1 MHIFAPTLIQ
11 TEEFRMRRFD
21 KLKKSFPFLAHFH
34 VYRKLGSGMHCEEGT
49 EWLLELLMEVQL
61 QQYFLRIRDELNV
74 TRLSHFDYVKNE
86 DLEKI
91 GMGRP
96 GQRRLWEA
104 VKRRKAMCKRKS
116 WMSKVFSG
124 KRPDG
129 GDFPQQG
136 QPASSFRKLSPTP
149 PLGLGEGVL
158 AAQPGGSAPLDG
170 QQALTC
176 LIPEKD
182 LTLFEK
188 LGDGSFGVVK
198 RGEWLTPAGK
208 VLNVAVK
215 CLKTDVLSQ
224 PDALEDFICEVNAMH
239 SLDHQNLIRL
249 YGVVLTHPMK
259 MVTELAPLGSLLE
272 RLRCVRPQGPVL
284 IHTLCQY
291 AVQVACGMA
300 YLEQRRFIHR
310 DLAARN
316 ILLASA
322 HRVKIGDFGLMRA
335 LPNNHEHYVMQEHRK
350 VPFAWCAPESLKTRT
365 FSHATD
371 TWMFGVTLWEM
382 FTHGQEPWLGLNG
395 SQILHKI
402 DKEGERL
409 PKPEDCPQD
418 IYNVMLQCWAQK
430 PDDRPTFV
438 ALREFLLETMP
449 TDMCA
454 LQDFEEADKLLIQMN
469 DVITIIEGR
478 AENYWWRGQN
488 KRTQKV
494 GQFPRNVVTAVA
506 GLSAHDISRPLKNSF
521 IHTGHGDTNPH
532 RCWGF
537 PDRIDDLY
545 LGNPMDP
552 PDVLGLDLSAAR
564 PTQLPG
570 RAKKPC
576 YDPVNEDEDL
586 TSAGL
591 KRLSLRKTG
600 SVKGLKL
607 KPAAWVS
614 ASKQGGG
621 RILGQNPNSEV
632 SLIDFGEEFPP
643 PTPSPSPV
651 VEIQIPSLAKLV
663 LEAENILDRTP
674 PQSPSRSL
682 PRPLHPTPVVDW
694 DARPLPPP
702 PAYDDVAQDE
712 DDMEVS
718 SINSTEQ
725 LHGEE
730 QSEVCN
736 TDEALPSGQ
745 KVEGETLVSR
755 GPDRPGLEDNL
766 FLPTKHS
773 QGLSTSF
780 SQSAEI
786 FQELQ
791 QECMRRLHVPAVGN
805 APPSSSSQTS
815 TSCPQTQDGSQPSV
829 LSSEDKPQIPPRVPI
844 PPRPMKRG
852 DYSSARWSRDLSLS
866 PSPADATEDVSCQ
879 DQDRPPQIPPRDPLS
894 QPGSRTPSPMG
905 LVVGSPQP
913 RVYSVSPTTSC
924 PSTHTYGS
932 YLSTSPG
939 KLMPTTHS
947 FASDPKYAAPKVI
960 QAQAQGKDSNKGP
973 CILPIVRDGRKVSNT
988 HYYLLPERP
997 PYLDRYD
1004 RFFREAESLPVSGVE
1019 ERHVRQANTAT
1030 VRPMVVSSQT
1040 LQGHA
1045 QGQGLVQPKEL
1056 KANFSSNNNSSLGGP
1071 RSGMK
1076 TSVSLPRVCSDGLT
1090 APVLPAS
1097 CTRTDGGGNSADR
1110 VRMVQEAVHGV
1121 TIEECQAA
1129 LQNHNWNVQK
1139 AVHYLKVEQLFCL
1152 GLRTRSECL
1161 KLLEMCDWN
1170 LEVASTQMLDN
1181 YGSTTRQ
1188 RR

>member
-1 MHIFAPTLIQ
+1 MQ
-11 TEEFRMRRFD
+11 
-21 KLKKSFPFLAHFH
+21 
-34 VYRKLGSGMHCEEGT
+34 CEEGT
-49 EWLLELLMEVQL
+49 DWLLELLMEVQL
-61 QQYFLRIRDELNV
+61 QQYFLRIRDDLNV

-136 QPASSFRKLSPTP
+136 QPTSSFRKPSPP
-149 PLGLGEGVL
+149 PQEGVPAL
-158 AAQPGGSAPLDG
+158 QLDG
-170 QQALTC
+170 QHQALTC
-176 LIPEKD
+176 LISEKD
-182 LTLFEK
+182 LTLFQK

-224 PDALEDFICEVNAMH
+224 PEALEDFICEVNAMH

-291 AVQVACGMA
+291 AVQVSCGMA

-322 HRVKIGDFGLMRA
+322 NKVKIGDFGLMRA

-454 LQDFEEADKLLIQMN
+454 LEDFDEPDKLHIQIN

-488 KRTQKV
+488 KRTLKV
-494 GQFPRNVVTAVA
+494 GQFPRNVVTSVA

-521 IHTGHGDTNPH
+521 IHTGHGDSNPR

-552 PDVLGLDLSAAR
+552 PDVIGVDLGDAR

-576 YDPVNEDEDL
+576 YDPVHDDEEDQNVV
-586 TSAGL
+586 AL
-591 KRLSLRKTG
+591 KRPPLRKSG

-607 KPAAWVS
+607 KPAARVA
-614 ASKQGGG
+614 ASKPGY
-621 RILGQNPNSEV
+621 NPSRDV
-632 SLIDFGEEFPP
+632 SLIDFGEENPP
-643 PTPSPSPV
+643 PTPSPV
-651 VEIQIPSLAKLV
+651 VEVQVPSLARLV
-663 LEAENILDRTP
+663 LEAENLLDRTP
-674 PQSPSRSL
+674 PQSPCRSL

-718 SINSTEQ
+718 AINTSEQ
-725 LHGEE
+725 HEE
-730 QSEVCN
+730 KRSE
-736 TDEALPSGQ
+736 
-745 KVEGETLVSR
+745 
-755 GPDRPGLEDNL
+755 GPDESSAKETERDVLLTCGTERPVLEDNL
-766 FLPTKHS
+766 FLPS
-773 QGLSTSF
+773 RQNQGLSTSF

-791 QECMRRLHVPAVGN
+791 QECMRRLNVPTGSVPVPV
-805 APPSSSSQTS
+805 PPSQL
-815 TSCPQTQDGSQPSV
+815 QAWDGHQESV
-829 LSSEDKPQIPPRVPI
+829 LSNENKPQIPPRVPL
-844 PPRPMKRG
+844 PPRPVKRG
-852 DYSSARWSRDLSLS
+852 EHPAARWSRDLS
-866 PSPADATEDVSCQ
+866 PTPADPTEDGSGAAP
-879 DQDRPPQIPPRDPLS
+879 DHPPQVPPREPLS
-894 QPGSRTPSPMG
+894 QPGSRTPSPRG
-905 LVVGSPQP
+905 LVVGSPHQ
-913 RVYSVSPTTSC
+913 RVYSVSPTAAQAPLSSYSC
-924 PSTHTYGS
+924 

-939 KLMPTTHS
+939 KLMATTHS
-947 FASDPKYAAPKVI
+947 FASDPNYAAAKVS
-960 QAQAQGKDSNKGP
+960 QAQGKEAPSRGP
-973 CILPIVRDGRKVSNT
+973 CILPIVQDGRKVSST

-1004 RFFREAESLPVSGVE
+1004 RFFREAENLAASGG
-1019 ERHVRQANTAT
+1019 RPANTAT
-1030 VRPMVVSSQT
+1030 VRPMVLTQ
-1040 LQGHA
+1040 QA
-1045 QGQGLVQPKEL
+1045 EL
-1056 KANFSSNNNSSLGGP
+1056 KANFSSNNNSSLGGA

-1076 TSVSLPRVCSDGLT
+1076 TSASLPRVCSDGLT
-1090 APVLPAS
+1090 APTGPAS
-1097 CTRTDGGGNSADR
+1097 CGGTDGGTSSAAR
-1110 VRMVQEAVHGV
+1110 VKLVQEAVHGV
-1121 TIEECQAA
+1121 TLEECQAA
-1129 LQNHNWNVQK
+1129 LQNHGWNVQK

-1152 GLRTRSECL
+1152 GLRSRSECL
-1161 KLLEMCDWN
+1161 KLLETCDWN
-1170 LEVASTQMLDN
+1170 LEAAGSQMLDT
-1181 YGSTTRQ
+1181 YGSAG
-1188 RR
+1188 

>member
-1 MHIFAPTLIQ
+1 
-11 TEEFRMRRFD
+11 MRRFD

-34 VYRKLGSGMHCEEGT
+34 VYRKLGNSMQCEEGT

-61 QQYFLRIRDELNV
+61 QQYFLRIRDDLNV

-129 GDFPQQG
+129 ADLPQQG

-158 AAQPGGSAPLDG
+158 ATQPGGIAPLDG
-170 QQALTC
+170 QQQALTC

-182 LTLFEK
+182 LTLLEK

-208 VLNVAVK
+208 LNVAVK

-284 IHTLCQY
+284 IHSLCQY

-454 LQDFEEADKLLIQMN
+454 LQDFDEPDKLQIQVN

-494 GQFPRNVVTAVA
+494 GQFPRNVVTSVA

-521 IHTGHGDTNPH
+521 IHTGHGDNNPH

-552 PDVLGLDLSAAR
+552 PDVLGLDLSSAR

-570 RAKKPC
+570 RATKPC

-614 ASKQGGG
+614 ASRQGSVRTAGSG
-621 RILGQNPNSEV
+621 HNPNSEV
-632 SLIDFGEEFPP
+632 SLIDFGEEFAPT
-643 PTPSPSPV
+643 TPSPSPV
-651 VEIQIPSLAKLV
+651 IEIPIPSMVKLA

-674 PQSPSRSL
+674 PQSPCRSL

-702 PAYDDVAQDE
+702 PAYDDVAGDE

-718 SINSTEQ
+718 SINSSEQ
-725 LHGEE
+725 QHEEE
-730 QSEVCN
+730 QSDVCN
-736 TDEALPSGQ
+736 PDEAFSPRQRG
-745 KVEGETLVSR
+745 EGEVVVSR
-755 GPDRPGLEDNL
+755 GSDRPGLEDNL
-766 FLPTKHS
+766 FLPNKQS
-773 QGLSTSF
+773 QVPSSSF

-786 FQELQ
+786 FHALQ
-791 QECMRRLHVPAVGN
+791 QECMRRLNVPTQSLA
-805 APPSSSSQTS
+805 SY
-815 TSCPQTQDGSQPSV
+815 PQTQDGHV
-829 LSSEDKPQIPPRVPI
+829 SSTEDKPQIPPRVPI
-844 PPRPMKRG
+844 PPRPIKRG
-852 DYSSARWSRDLSLS
+852 DYTSARWSRDLSLS
-866 PSPADATEDVSCQ
+866 PTPADTTEDVSGPE
-879 DQDRPPQIPPRDPLS
+879 QDRPPQIPPRDPLS

-905 LVVGSPQP
+905 LVVGSPQQ
-913 RVYSVSPTTSC
+913 RVYSVSPTIMQVPLTSC

-960 QAQAQGKDSNKGP
+960 QAQAQGKDPASKGP

-997 PYLDRYD
+997 PYLDRYG
-1004 RFFREAESLPVSGVE
+1004 RFFREAESLTSSGME
-1019 ERHVRQANTAT
+1019 DRHVRQANTAT
-1030 VRPMVVSSQT
+1030 VRPMVVSNQT

-1045 QGQGLVQPKEL
+1045 QGQGLVQQSEL
-1056 KANFSSNNNSSLGGP
+1056 KANFSSNNNSSLGGT

-1090 APVLPAS
+1090 AAVVTAS

-1110 VRMVQEAVHGV
+1110 VKMVQEAVHGV
-1121 TIEECQAA
+1121 TLEECQTA

-1152 GLRTRSECL
+1152 GLRSRSECL